1 MMVND
6 TKNTKNLLKEA
17 LLKSA
22 TGYEYEEKAI
32 ILDKNGKASGKVR
45 ITKKQVPPSIRAI
58 ERVAEMI
65 RNGEW

>member
-1 MMVND
+1 MAKE
-6 TKNTKNLLKEA
+6 TQNTEKLLKEA

-22 TGYEYEEKAI
+22 TGYEYDEKEI

-45 ITKKQVPPSIRAI
+45 ITKKQVPPSMRAI
-58 ERVAEMI
+58 ERVAMMI